1 MNYPETIETFV
12 GHVDWRRV
20 VAEREL
26 AWNMKTYRGPGL
38 VGARPQMLR
47 HNGRPAEFVHGL
59 LAWEMA
65 KYYHVV
71 IRYLGSADYTLLTAD
86 QWLAGNPEEIN
97 YGDE

>member
-1 MNYPETIETFV
+1 MNYPEIIETFV

-20 VAEREL
+20 VAEREV
-26 AWNMKTYRGPGL
+26 AWSLKTYRGPGL

-59 LAWEMA
+59 LAWQMA
-65 KYYHVV
+65 KYRHIT
-71 IRYLGSADYTLLTAD
+71 IRYLGEKNETILSAD